1 MADLTK
7 EEIPIDFDPR
17 WIRVLQ
23 MIKDRFGNKPE
34 LETILFLI
42 GMNELGRLSDKFTK
56 EQKQDLMHIAVC
68 KLLSYNGFYKL
79 AGWDDEG
86 WPMWEISAAMPEMDT
101 REQETLLKKNII
113 HYFELNEMI

>member
-17 WIRVLQ
+17 WIQVLK
-23 MIKDRFGNKPE
+23 MMKERFGNKPE

-42 GMNELGRLSDKFTK
+42 GMNELGQLHEKFTK

-79 AGWDDEG
+79 AGWDDDN
-86 WPMWEISAAMPEMDT
+86 WPMWELTQSMPEMT
-101 REQETLLKKNII
+101 TMEQEILLKQNII
-113 HYFELNEMI
+113 HYFEEKNML

>member
-7 EEIPIDFDPR
+7 EEIPVDFDPR

-23 MIKDRFGNKPE
+23 MIKDRFGSKPE

-42 GMNELGRLSDKFTK
+42 GMNELGKLSEKFTK

-68 KLLSYNGFYKL
+68 KLLSYHGFYKL
-79 AGWDDEG
+79 AGWDDDG